1 MINHAGLYSLRTNTS
16 ALETSLF
23 NWMLTELDDIL
34 LPDSIIDEL
43 IDPGLM
49 NSMTKLEEHL
59 SSRFRELEWNINLLL
74 KYDTDIFPSEVSI
87 EMTGA
92 PQQIKFAA
100 GLLSQYLVKN
110 SRETAPLGIRSVLS
124 FSDCMKVE
132 LSRSNT
138 NEARKSLITF
148 FGKADEA
155 IKTIKS
161 RPAFWKM
168 VIRRHLSSNYNM
180 VTVHRNYIE
189 DLLADKVPTGEITVE
204 NMAKKP
210 IQEIPLKE
218 MLFYIKDFYE
228 TSRIAENVDIDGDT
242 IMVSHNYRS
251 KEATDKLKKCLVAL
265 LETNGHLYDAKSTAN
280 MIVLVHRPEVG
291 IKINEIVANLK
302 TSSSS
307 VDQELIMFLAFL
319 KGLKDIPDIPISLTA
334 LGKRIGESLMKEYEK
349 ENGIKGWSLENFQK
363 ALEIIDSKLH
373 RESEWKLE
381 GKNLLYTI
389 RKCSIVT
396 EGNTFD
402 EYVCHT
408 ARGAFKGAL
417 SYAFGKKAELKIMH
431 LLTHGDKYCE
441 VVIRVP

>member
-1 MINHAGLYSLRTNTS
+1 MIDHAGKYSLLMNTS

-23 NWMLTELDDIL
+23 RWMLTELDDIL
-34 LPDSIIDEL
+34 LPDGIIDEL
-43 IDPGLM
+43 LDPGLM
-49 NSMTKLEEHL
+49 NSMSKLEEYL
-59 SSRFRELEWNINLLL
+59 SSRFRQLEWNINLSL
-74 KYDTDIFPSEVSI
+74 KYDTDILPSEVSI

-92 PQQIKFAA
+92 PQHIKFASR
-100 GLLSQYLVKN
+100 LLSQYLVKN
-110 SRETAPLGIRSVLS
+110 SLGTAPLGIKSLLS
-124 FSDCMKVE
+124 FSDCIKVE
-132 LSRSNT
+132 LSRSNM
-138 NEARKSLITF
+138 NDAYKSLITF
-148 FGKADEA
+148 FGRADEV

-168 VIRRHLSSNYNM
+168 IIKRHLSSNYNM

-189 DLLADKVPTGEITVE
+189 DLLADKVPTDEITIE

-218 MLFYIKDFYE
+218 LLFYIKDVYE
-228 TSRIAENVDIDGDT
+228 TSRIADRVDIDGDT
-242 IMVSHNYRS
+242 IIVSHNYRN
-251 KEATDKLKKCLVAL
+251 KEAIDKLKKCLVAL

-280 MIVLVHRPEVG
+280 MLVLVHRPEVG

-307 VDQELIMFLAFL
+307 LDQELIMFLAFL
-319 KGLKDIPDIPISLTA
+319 KGLKDIPDIPISLAA
-334 LGKRIGESLMKEYEK
+334 LGKRIGGTLMKEYEK
-349 ENGIKGWSLENFQK
+349 ENGIKGWNLLNFQK

-373 RESEWKLE
+373 RESEWKFD
-381 GKNLLYTI
+381 GKNLLYTV
-389 RKCSIVT
+389 RKCNIVT
-396 EGNTFD
+396 EGNAFD

-408 ARGAFKGAL
+408 ARGTFKGAL
-417 SYAFGKKAELKIMH
+417 SYAFGNKAELQIKH